1 VRGGRAEGARAEHVL
16 ALPVGREDDGH
27 DVAEEGQQHEGHVD
41 ERHARGHQ
49 LDAALREER
58 DIYIG
63 GDIYIYSEI
72 YISSYIYIYLREERD
87 RDGDE
92 GGDGQRG
99 RQPQQQHAHEREVV
113 ERHQRVVLPHSKDG
127 GWSCQA
133 VAPWVVG
140 TNTLHTFHST
150 HS

>member
-1 VRGGRAEGARAEHVL
+1 MRGGRAEGARAEHVL

-27 DVAEEGQQHEGHVD
+27 DVAEEGEQHEGHVD

-58 DIYIG
+58 D
-63 GDIYIYSEI
+63 
-72 YISSYIYIYLREERD
+72 RD
-87 RDGDE
+87 RDE

-127 GWSCQA
+127 GRSCQA
-133 VAPWVVG
+133 VAPWWVRMLY
-140 TNTLHTFHST
+140 TPST
-150 HS
+150 RPTRRKRRRR